1 MSGILVIGSMNMDL
15 VVETDR
21 YPEEG
26 ETIIGGKFEQIPGG
40 KGANQALAAAK
51 LGNNVEFIGAC
62 GDDSFA
68 PKLKSSL
75 ENGGAEINNIF
86 EIKGVST
93 GVAVITVDSAGNNRI
108 IVSPG
113 ANYKLDQQ
121 KIEKI
126 KDKIIEAQILL
137 LQLEIPVETI
147 EKIVEI
153 AAANQTKIILDP
165 APAQKLSD
173 HILSKIDYLLPNEG
187 ELDLLL
193 AGAEAD
199 SRKEKIEIL
208 LNKGVKNIIVTEGKK
223 GINYYSQNN
232 ELHLEALKVKAADT
246 TAAGDVFA
254 GAFAASLIAENDL
267 EKSLE
272 FAVQA
277 AAYSVTK
284 RGAQSSIPDKNE
296 LSEFLAERSKLNEE
310 KWNN

>member
-1 MSGILVIGSMNMDL
+1 MDL

-26 ETIIGGKFEQIPGG
+26 ETLIGGEFEQIPGG

-51 LGNNVEFIGAC
+51 LGDQVEFIGAC

-75 ENGGAEINNIF
+75 KSGGAKIDNIF
-86 EIKGVST
+86 EVKAVST
-93 GVAVITVDSAGNNRI
+93 GVAVITVDKKGNNRI

-113 ANYKLDQQ
+113 ANYELDAA

-126 KDKIIEAQILL
+126 KDKIIEAEIIL
-137 LQLEIPVETI
+137 LQLEIPIKTI
-147 EKIVEI
+147 ARIVEI
-153 AAANQTKIILDP
+153 ASANNTKIVLDP
-165 APAQKLSD
+165 APAQQLSD

-193 AGAEAD
+193 ADSEAK
-199 SRKEKIEIL
+199 SRSAKINIL
-208 LNKGVKNIIVTEGKK
+208 LDKGIKNIIVTEGEK
-223 GINYYSQNN
+223 GVNFYNKQQN
-232 ELHLEALKVKAADT
+232 LHFESLKVKAVDT

-254 GAFAASLIAENDL
+254 GAFAANLVKTNNFEEAID
-267 EKSLE
+267 
-272 FAVQA
+272 FAVKA

-284 RGAQSSIPDKNE
+284 RGAQSSIPERKE
-296 LSEFLAERSKLNEE
+296 LSIFLAERSN
-310 KWNN
+310 

>member
-1 MSGILVIGSMNMDL
+1 MDL
-15 VVETDR
+15 VVETER

-26 ETIIGGKFEQIPGG
+26 ETLIGGKFEQIPGG

-51 LGNNVEFIGAC
+51 LGDQVEFIGAC

-75 ENGGAEINNIF
+75 KAGGAEIDNIF

-93 GVAVITVDSAGNNRI
+93 GVAVITVDKKGNNRI

-113 ANYKLDQQ
+113 ANYELDSE

-126 KDKIIEAQILL
+126 KDKIAEAEIIL
-137 LQLEIPVETI
+137 LQLEIPVDTI

-153 AAANQTKIILDP
+153 ASKNKTKIILDP
-165 APAQKLSD
+165 APAQKLPAD
-173 HILSKIDYLLPNEG
+173 ILTRVDYLLPNEG

-193 AGAEAD
+193 AEAENK
-199 SRKEKIEIL
+199 SRAEKIEAL
-208 LNKGVKNIIVTEGKK
+208 LKMGVKNIIVTEGEK

-232 ELHLEALKVKAADT
+232 KLHLETLKVKAVDT

-254 GAFAASLIAENDL
+254 GAFAASLIAENNL
-267 EKSLE
+267 KKALE

-284 RGAQSSIPDKNE
+284 RGAQSSIPDKKE
-296 LSEFLAERSKLNEE
+296 LNEFLAERSK
-310 KWNN
+310 

>member
-1 MSGILVIGSMNMDL
+1 MDL
-15 VVETDR
+15 VVETER

-51 LGNNVEFIGAC
+51 LGDEIEFIGAC

-75 ENGGAEINNIF
+75 KAGGAVIDNIF

-93 GVAVITVDSAGNNRI
+93 GVAVITVDKKGNNRI

-113 ANYKLDQQ
+113 ANYQLGPD
-121 KIEKI
+121 KIEKV
-126 KDKIIEAQILL
+126 KNKIIEAEIVL
-137 LQLEIPVETI
+137 LQLEIPVATI

-153 AAANQTKIILDP
+153 ASENNTQIILDP

-173 HILSKIDYLLPNEG
+173 RILAKVDYLLPNEG

-193 AGAEAD
+193 DESESK
-199 SRKEKIEIL
+199 SRLEKIEEL
-208 LNKGVKNIIVTEGKK
+208 LGIGVKNIIVTEGDK
-223 GINYYSQNN
+223 GINYYSKGKNM
-232 ELHLEALKVKAADT
+232 HLDTLPVKAVDT

-254 GAFAASLIAENDL
+254 GAFAASLMAENRL
-267 EKSLE
+267 KEALE

-284 RGAQSSIPDKNE
+284 RGAQSSIPDKKE
-296 LSEFLAERSKLNEE
+296 LSQFLAERSK
-310 KWNN
+310 

>member
-1 MSGILVIGSMNMDL
+1 MAKILVIGSMNMDL
-15 VVETDR
+15 VVETER

-26 ETIIGGKFEQIPGG
+26 ETLIGGKFEQIPGG

-51 LGNNVEFIGAC
+51 LGDQVEFIGAC

-75 ENGGAEINNIF
+75 KAGGAEIDNIF

-93 GVAVITVDSAGNNRI
+93 GVAVITVDKKGNNRI

-113 ANYKLDQQ
+113 ANYELDSE

-126 KDKIIEAQILL
+126 KDKIAEAEIIL
-137 LQLEIPVETI
+137 LQLEIPVDTI

-153 AAANQTKIILDP
+153 ASKNKTKIILDP
-165 APAQKLSD
+165 APAQKLPAD
-173 HILSKIDYLLPNEG
+173 ILTRVDYLLPNEG

-193 AGAEAD
+193 AEAENK
-199 SRKEKIEIL
+199 SRAEKIEAL
-208 LNKGVKNIIVTEGKK
+208 LKMGVKNIIVTEGEK

-232 ELHLEALKVKAADT
+232 KLHLETLKVKAVDT

-254 GAFAASLIAENDL
+254 GAFAASLIAENNL
-267 EKSLE
+267 KKALE

-284 RGAQSSIPDKNE
+284 RGAQSSIPDKKE
-296 LSEFLAERSKLNEE
+296 LNEFLAERSK
-310 KWNN
+310 

>member
-1 MSGILVIGSMNMDL
+1 MNMDL
-15 VVETDR
+15 VVETER

-26 ETIIGGKFEQIPGG
+26 ETLIGGKFEQIPGG

-51 LGNNVEFIGAC
+51 LGDQVEFIGAC

-75 ENGGAEINNIF
+75 KAGGAEIDNIF

-93 GVAVITVDSAGNNRI
+93 GVAVITVDKKGNNRI

-113 ANYKLDQQ
+113 ANYKLDPD
-121 KIEKI
+121 KIKKI
-126 KDKIIEAQILL
+126 KDTIAEAEIIL
-137 LQLEIPVETI
+137 LQLEIPVNTI

-153 AAANQTKIILDP
+153 ASSNKTQIILDP
-165 APAQKLSD
+165 APAQKLSAD
-173 HILSKIDYLLPNEG
+173 ILAKVDYLLPNEG

-193 AGAEAD
+193 AEAKSK
-199 SRKEKIEIL
+199 SRAEKIGEL
-208 LNKGVKNIIVTEGKK
+208 LKMGVKNIIVTEGEK
-223 GINYYSQNN
+223 GINYYSQNK
-232 ELHLEALKVKAADT
+232 ELHLDTLKVKAVDT

-254 GAFAASLIAENDL
+254 GAFAASLIAENNL
-267 EKSLE
+267 KKALK

-284 RGAQSSIPDKNE
+284 RGAQSSIPDKEE
-296 LSEFLAERSKLNEE
+296 LNEFLAERSK
-310 KWNN
+310 

>member
-1 MSGILVIGSMNMDL
+1 MSKILVIGSMNMDL
-15 VVETDR
+15 VVETER

-26 ETIIGGKFEQIPGG
+26 ETLIGGKFEQIPGG

-51 LGNNVEFIGAC
+51 LGDQVEFIGAC

-75 ENGGAEINNIF
+75 KAGGAEIDNIF

-93 GVAVITVDSAGNNRI
+93 GVAVITVDKKGNNRI

-113 ANYKLDQQ
+113 ANYKLDPD
-121 KIEKI
+121 KIKKI
-126 KDKIIEAQILL
+126 KDTIAEAEIIL
-137 LQLEIPVETI
+137 LQLEIPVNTI

-153 AAANQTKIILDP
+153 ASSNKTQIILDP
-165 APAQKLSD
+165 APAQKLSAD
-173 HILSKIDYLLPNEG
+173 ILAKVDYLLPNEG

-193 AGAEAD
+193 AEAKSK
-199 SRKEKIEIL
+199 SRAEKIGEL
-208 LNKGVKNIIVTEGKK
+208 LKMGVKNIIVTEGEK
-223 GINYYSQNN
+223 GINYYSQNK
-232 ELHLEALKVKAADT
+232 ELHLDTLKVKAVDT

-254 GAFAASLIAENDL
+254 GAFAASLIAENNL
-267 EKSLE
+267 KKALK

-284 RGAQSSIPDKNE
+284 RGAQSSIPDKEE
-296 LSEFLAERSKLNEE
+296 LNEFLAERSK
-310 KWNN
+310 

>member
-1 MSGILVIGSMNMDL
+1 MAKILVIGSMNMDL
-15 VVETDR
+15 VVETER

-26 ETIIGGKFEQIPGG
+26 ETLIGGKFEQIPGG

-51 LGNNVEFIGAC
+51 LGDQVEFIGAC

-75 ENGGAEINNIF
+75 KAGGAEIDNIF
-86 EIKGVST
+86 EIKDVST
-93 GVAVITVDSAGNNRI
+93 GVAVITVDKKGNNRI

-113 ANYKLDQQ
+113 ANYELDPE

-126 KDKIIEAQILL
+126 KDKIAEAEIIL
-137 LQLEIPVETI
+137 LQLEIPVDTI

-153 AAANQTKIILDP
+153 ASKNKTKIILDP
-165 APAQKLSD
+165 APAQKLPAD
-173 HILSKIDYLLPNEG
+173 ILTRVDYLLPNEG

-193 AGAEAD
+193 AEAENK
-199 SRKEKIEIL
+199 SRLEKIEAL
-208 LNKGVKNIIVTEGKK
+208 LKMGVKNIIVTEGEK
-223 GINYYSQNN
+223 GINYYSQNK
-232 ELHLEALKVKAADT
+232 ELHLDTLKVKAVDT

-254 GAFAASLIAENDL
+254 GAFAASLIAENNL
-267 EKSLE
+267 KKALE

-284 RGAQSSIPDKNE
+284 RGAQSSIPDKKE
-296 LSEFLAERSKLNEE
+296 LNEFLAERSK
-310 KWNN
+310 

>member
-1 MSGILVIGSMNMDL
+1 MDL

-51 LGNNVEFIGAC
+51 LGDEVEFIGAC

-75 ENGGAEINNIF
+75 KNGGAKIDNIF
-86 EIKGVST
+86 EVEGVST
-93 GVAVITVDSAGNNRI
+93 GVAVITVDPEGNNRI

-113 ANYKLDQQ
+113 ANYELDLE

-126 KDKIIEAQILL
+126 KDKIIEAEIIL
-137 LQLEIPVETI
+137 LQLEIPVKTI

-153 AAANQTKIILDP
+153 ASANKTQIILDP
-165 APAQKLSD
+165 APSQKLDD
-173 HILSKIDYLLPNEG
+173 HILARIDYLLPNEG

-193 AGAEAD
+193 ADAEAK
-199 SRKEKIEIL
+199 SRSDKIDIL
-208 LNKGVKNIIVTEGKK
+208 LNKGVKNIIVTEGEK
-223 GINYYSQNN
+223 GVNFYNKQQR
-232 ELHLEALKVKAADT
+232 LHLDSLKVKAVDT

-254 GAFAASLIAENDL
+254 GSFAANLVETNNFEEAID
-267 EKSLE
+267 
-272 FAVQA
+272 FAVKA

-284 RGAQSSIPDKNE
+284 RGAQSSIPDKKE
-296 LSEFLAERSKLNEE
+296 LNEFLAERSN
-310 KWNN
+310 

>member
-1 MSGILVIGSMNMDL
+1 MAKILVIGSMNMDL
-15 VVETDR
+15 VVETER

-26 ETIIGGKFEQIPGG
+26 ETLIGGKFEQIPGG

-51 LGNNVEFIGAC
+51 LGDQVEFIGAC

-75 ENGGAEINNIF
+75 KAGGAEIDNIF

-93 GVAVITVDSAGNNRI
+93 GVAVITVDKKGNNRI

-113 ANYKLDQQ
+113 ANYELDPE

-126 KDKIIEAQILL
+126 KDKIAEAEIIL
-137 LQLEIPVETI
+137 LQLEIPVDTI

-153 AAANQTKIILDP
+153 ASKNKTKIILDP
-165 APAQKLSD
+165 APAQKLPAD
-173 HILSKIDYLLPNEG
+173 ILTRVDYLLPNEG

-193 AGAEAD
+193 AEAENK
-199 SRKEKIEIL
+199 SRLEKIEAL
-208 LNKGVKNIIVTEGKK
+208 LKMGVKNIIVTEGEK
-223 GINYYSQNN
+223 GIYYYSQNK
-232 ELHLEALKVKAADT
+232 ELHLETLKVKAVDT

-254 GAFAASLIAENDL
+254 GAFAASLIAENNL
-267 EKSLE
+267 KKALE

-284 RGAQSSIPDKNE
+284 RGAQSSIPDKKE
-296 LSEFLAERSKLNEE
+296 LNEFLAERSK
-310 KWNN
+310 

>member
-1 MSGILVIGSMNMDL
+1 MDL
-15 VVETDR
+15 VVETER

-26 ETIIGGKFEQIPGG
+26 ETLIGGKFEQIPGG

-51 LGNNVEFIGAC
+51 LGDQVEFIGAC

-75 ENGGAEINNIF
+75 KAGGAEIDNIF

-93 GVAVITVDSAGNNRI
+93 GVAVITVDKKGNNRI

-113 ANYKLDQQ
+113 ANYELDPE

-126 KDKIIEAQILL
+126 KDKIAEAEIIL
-137 LQLEIPVETI
+137 LQLEIPVDTI

-153 AAANQTKIILDP
+153 ASKNKTKIILDP
-165 APAQKLSD
+165 APAQKLPAD
-173 HILSKIDYLLPNEG
+173 ILTRVDYLLPNEG

-193 AGAEAD
+193 AEAENK
-199 SRKEKIEIL
+199 SRAEKIEAL
-208 LNKGVKNIIVTEGKK
+208 LKMGVKNIIVTEGEK

-232 ELHLEALKVKAADT
+232 KLHLETLKVKAVDT

-254 GAFAASLIAENDL
+254 GAFAASLIAENNL
-267 EKSLE
+267 KKALE

-284 RGAQSSIPDKNE
+284 RGAQSSIPDKKE
-296 LSEFLAERSKLNEE
+296 LNEFLAERSK
-310 KWNN
+310 

>member
-1 MSGILVIGSMNMDL
+1 MNMDL
-15 VVETDR
+15 VVETER

-26 ETIIGGKFEQIPGG
+26 ETLIGGKFEQIPGG

-51 LGNNVEFIGAC
+51 LGDQVEFIGAC

-75 ENGGAEINNIF
+75 KAGGAEIDNIF

-93 GVAVITVDSAGNNRI
+93 GVAVITVDKKGNNRI

-113 ANYKLDQQ
+113 ANYELDPE

-126 KDKIIEAQILL
+126 KDKIAEAEIIL
-137 LQLEIPVETI
+137 LQLEIPVDTI

-153 AAANQTKIILDP
+153 ASKNKTKIILDP
-165 APAQKLSD
+165 APAQKLPAD
-173 HILSKIDYLLPNEG
+173 ILTRVDYLLPNEG

-193 AGAEAD
+193 AEAENK
-199 SRKEKIEIL
+199 SRLEKIEAL
-208 LNKGVKNIIVTEGKK
+208 LKMGVKNIIVTEGEK

-232 ELHLEALKVKAADT
+232 KLHLETLKVKAVDT

-254 GAFAASLIAENDL
+254 GAFAASLIAENNL
-267 EKSLE
+267 KKALE

-284 RGAQSSIPDKNE
+284 RGAQSSIPDKKE
-296 LSEFLAERSKLNEE
+296 LNEFLAERSK
-310 KWNN
+310 

>member
-1 MSGILVIGSMNMDL
+1 MDL
-15 VVETDR
+15 VVEADR

-51 LGNNVEFIGAC
+51 LGDDVEFIGAC

-75 ENGGAEINNIF
+75 KNGGAKIDSVF
-86 EIKGVST
+86 EIEGVST
-93 GVAVITVDSAGNNRI
+93 GVAVITVDPEGNNRI

-113 ANYKLDQQ
+113 ANYELDQR

-126 KDKIIEAQILL
+126 RDKIVEAEIIL
-137 LQLEIPVETI
+137 LQLEIPVKTI

-153 AAANQTKIILDP
+153 ASKNNTKIVLDP

-173 HILSKIDYLLPNEG
+173 HILSRIDYLLPNEG

-193 AGAEAD
+193 ADSEAK
-199 SRKEKIEIL
+199 SRSDKINIL
-208 LNKGVKNIIVTEGKK
+208 LNKGIKNIIVTEGEK
-223 GINYYSQNN
+223 GINFYSRQQR
-232 ELHLEALKVKAADT
+232 LHIDSIKVKAVDT

-254 GAFAASLIAENDL
+254 GAFAASLI
-267 EKSLE
+267 EKKNIEAALD
-272 FAVQA
+272 FAIKA
-277 AAYSVTK
+277 AGYSVTK
-284 RGAQSSIPDKNE
+284 RGAQSSIPDKKE
-296 LSEFLAERSKLNEE
+296 LDEFLAERSK
-310 KWNN
+310 

>member
-1 MSGILVIGSMNMDL
+1 LAKILVIGSMNMDL
-15 VVETDR
+15 VVETER

-26 ETIIGGKFEQIPGG
+26 ETLIGGKFEQIPGG

-51 LGNNVEFIGAC
+51 LGDQVEFIGAC

-75 ENGGAEINNIF
+75 KAGGAEIDNIF

-93 GVAVITVDSAGNNRI
+93 GVAVITVDKKGNNRI

-113 ANYKLDQQ
+113 ANYELDSE

-126 KDKIIEAQILL
+126 KDKIAEAEIIL
-137 LQLEIPVETI
+137 LQLEIPVDTI

-153 AAANQTKIILDP
+153 ASKNKTKIILDP
-165 APAQKLSD
+165 APAQKLPAD
-173 HILSKIDYLLPNEG
+173 ILTRVDYLLPNEG

-193 AGAEAD
+193 AEAENK
-199 SRKEKIEIL
+199 SRAEKIEAL
-208 LNKGVKNIIVTEGKK
+208 LKMGVKNIIVTEGEK

-232 ELHLEALKVKAADT
+232 KLHLETLKVKAVDT

-254 GAFAASLIAENDL
+254 GAFAASLIAENNL
-267 EKSLE
+267 KKALE

-284 RGAQSSIPDKNE
+284 RGAQSSIPDKKE
-296 LSEFLAERSKLNEE
+296 LNEFLAERSK
-310 KWNN
+310 

>member
-1 MSGILVIGSMNMDL
+1 MAKILVIGSMNMDL
-15 VVETDR
+15 VVETER

-26 ETIIGGKFEQIPGG
+26 ETLIGGKFEQIPGG

-51 LGNNVEFIGAC
+51 LGDQVKFIGAC

-75 ENGGAEINNIF
+75 KAGGAEIDNIF

-93 GVAVITVDSAGNNRI
+93 GVAVITVDKKGNNRI

-113 ANYKLDQQ
+113 ANYELGPE

-126 KDKIIEAQILL
+126 KDKIAAAEIIL
-137 LQLEIPVETI
+137 LQLEIPVKTI
-147 EKIVEI
+147 KKIVEI
-153 AAANQTKIILDP
+153 ASKHKTKIVLDP
-165 APAQKLSD
+165 APAQRLPED
-173 HILSKIDYLLPNEG
+173 ILAKVDYLLPNEG

-193 AGAEAD
+193 AEAENK
-199 SRKEKIEIL
+199 SRAEKVEEL
-208 LNKGVKNIIVTEGKK
+208 LNIGVKNIIVTEGEK
-223 GINYYSQNN
+223 GINFYSQNK
-232 ELHLEALKVKAADT
+232 ELHLEALKVKAVDT

-254 GAFAASLIAENDL
+254 GAFAASLMAENNL
-267 EKSLE
+267 KKALK

-296 LSEFLAERSKLNEE
+296 LNEFLAERSK
-310 KWNN
+310 

>member
-1 MSGILVIGSMNMDL
+1 MNMDL

-51 LGNNVEFIGAC
+51 LGADVEFIGAC

-75 ENGGAEINNIF
+75 KNGGTNIDNIF
-86 EIKGVST
+86 EIKGQST
-93 GVAVITVDSAGNNRI
+93 GVAVITVDRKGNNRI

-113 ANYKLDQQ
+113 ANYELLPE

-126 KDKIIEAQILL
+126 KDKIIEAEIIL
-137 LQLEIPVETI
+137 LQLEIPPAAI
-147 EKIVEI
+147 ERIVEI
-153 AAANQTKIILDP
+153 AAANGTKIILDP
-165 APAQKLSD
+165 APAKKLSN
-173 HILSKIDYLLPNEG
+173 HILRKIDYLLPNEG

-193 AGAEAD
+193 KDIKAK
-199 SRKEKIEIL
+199 SRSEKIKIL
-208 LNKGVKNIIVTEGKK
+208 LKKGIKNIIVTEGEK
-223 GINYYSQNN
+223 GINYYGQ
-232 ELHLEALKVKAADT
+232 EKEIHLDTLKVKAVDT

-254 GAFAASLIAENDL
+254 GAFAASLIAKNEL
-267 EKSLE
+267 KKALE

-284 RGAQSSIPDKNE
+284 AGAQSSIPDKKE
-296 LSEFLAERSKLNEE
+296 LEEFLAERSK
-310 KWNN
+310 